1 MLIRERVR
9 GKNPGKTCFTLGL
22 ECLFHIYSHEDSFES
37 SPSKKK
43 RINQNMCGTQP
54 NYNFFYM
61 SIEQTNV
68 PNCPCL
74 DRITNSPCVEEF
86 FRKVWGC
93 RFTCFAFFCTLSCS
107 WQWFSHSQFEVNC
120 QCQDHKLLLSFAMAK
135 ACQKLFDN
143 NIQSSWLVVA
153 FSFQQFYPSHP
164 LRSIFLKLLRF
175 FDISNILHISQI
187 CRYQNEMCF
196 LSQLCPETNTVRVLK
211 GESRVHHIPVL
222 HVYF

>member
-1 MLIRERVR
+1 MHCI
-9 GKNPGKTCFTLGL
+9 
-22 ECLFHIYSHEDSFES
+22 
-37 SPSKKK
+37 
-43 RINQNMCGTQP
+43 
-54 NYNFFYM
+54 
-61 SIEQTNV
+61 
-68 PNCPCL
+68 
-74 DRITNSPCVEEF
+74 EEF
-86 FRKVWGC
+86 LKKVWGC

-120 QCQDHKLLLSFAMAK
+120 QCQDHKMLLSFAMAK

-175 FDISNILHISQI
+175 FDISNISHISQI